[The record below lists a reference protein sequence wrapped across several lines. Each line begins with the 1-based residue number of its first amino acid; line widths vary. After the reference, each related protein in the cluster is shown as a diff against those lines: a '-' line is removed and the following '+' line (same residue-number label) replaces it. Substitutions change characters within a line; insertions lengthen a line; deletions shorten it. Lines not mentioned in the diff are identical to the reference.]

1 MILLLFYR
9 TIFYA
14 SSAAETISPVRNI
27 VFTLAYYEL
36 VCYHHT
42 DYQADESAQEPSSFP
57 EFRPDQGSF
66 LYQLFEGEVL
76 ACTNCGATS
85 SGGELSEINRDLKI
99 LERELMNLPKILNNE
114 D

>member
-1 MILLLFYR
+1 MEYEGFKIDFPCPECKQK
-9 TIFYA
+9 F
-14 SSAAETISPVRNI
+14 PV
-27 VFTLAYYEL
+27 
-36 VCYHHT
+36 
-42 DYQADESAQEPSSFP
+42 S
-57 EFRPDQGSF
+57 

-85 SGGELSEINRDLKI
+85 SGGELSEINRALKI